1 MLFGLLGD
9 CSVKELKRPLNDVDI
24 GFAENI
30 EKSNEIARIR
40 SVESAA
46 FRYTFFILTVYFVI
60 FFVTQVILNISQY
73 SWGML
78 FYWLKTEIIEEENPV
93 EKERFF
99 RLAKELSWAIIGII
113 DMAVIYLSI
122 VVMKLNTK
130 VFSVVYCV
138 AYAFFAAWGLI
149 YQLRPA
155 AVLIGIGGFILS
167 LSLIYA
173 YKNERA
179 LRKLD
184 GYPYFRSNELTY
196 VSRVKLI
203 DELHEKESNTTAFSP
218 EDVFK

>member
-9 CSVKELKRPLNDVDI
+9 CTVKELKRPLNEVDI

-30 EKSNEIARIR
+30 DKSNEMARIK

-46 FRYTFFILTVYFVI
+46 FRYTFFILTAYFII
-60 FFVTQVILNISQY
+60 FFITQVLLNISQY

-78 FYWLKTEIIEEENPV
+78 FYWLKTEILEEENPV

-99 RLAKELSWAIIGII
+99 KLAKELSWAIVGVI

-122 VVMKLNTK
+122 VVIKLNTK
-130 VFSVVYCV
+130 VFSAVYCI
-138 AYAFFAAWGLI
+138 AYALLVVWGLI
-149 YQLRPA
+149 YRIRPV
-155 AVLIGIGGFILS
+155 AVLIGAGGFILS

-173 YKNERA
+173 YKNERV
-179 LRKLD
+179 LKKLD

-203 DELHEKESNTTAFSP
+203 DELHEKEGSTSDFSP

>member
-9 CSVKELKRPLNDVDI
+9 CTVKELKRPLNEVDI

-30 EKSNEIARIR
+30 DKSNEMARIK

-46 FRYTFFILTVYFVI
+46 FRYTFFILTAYFII
-60 FFVTQVILNISQY
+60 FFITQVLLNISQY

-78 FYWLKTEIIEEENPV
+78 FYWLKTEVIGEENPV

-130 VFSVVYCV
+130 VFSVVFCA
-138 AYAFFAAWGLI
+138 AYAFFAVWGLI
-149 YQLRPA
+149 NKLRPV

-173 YKNERA
+173 YKNERV

-203 DELHEKESNTTAFSP
+203 DELHKKEGSTPAFSP

>member
-1 MLFGLLGD
+1 MLFGVLGD
-9 CSVKELKRPLNDVDI
+9 CSVKELKRPLNEVDI
-24 GFAENI
+24 GYAENI
-30 EKSNEIARIR
+30 DKSNEMARIR

-46 FRYTFFILTVYFVI
+46 FRYTFFILTAYFII
-60 FFVTQVILNISQY
+60 FFITQVLLNISQY

-78 FYWLKTEIIEEENPV
+78 FYWLKTEILEEENPV
-93 EKERFF
+93 EKERFII
-99 RLAKELSWAIIGII
+99 LAKELSWAIVGII

-130 VFSVVYCV
+130 VFSAVYCT
-138 AYAFFAAWGLI
+138 AYALLAVWGLI
-149 YQLRPA
+149 NKLKPF

-167 LSLIYA
+167 LSLLYA

-184 GYPYFRSNELTY
+184 GYPHFRSNELTY
-196 VSRVKLI
+196 LSRTKLI
-203 DELHEKESNTTAFSP
+203 DEFNKKESSAQAFSP